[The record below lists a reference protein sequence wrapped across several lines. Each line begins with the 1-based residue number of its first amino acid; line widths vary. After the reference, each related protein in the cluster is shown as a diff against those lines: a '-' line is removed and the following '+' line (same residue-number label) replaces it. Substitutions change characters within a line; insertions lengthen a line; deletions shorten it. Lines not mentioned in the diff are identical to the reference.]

1 MTFRKEVIRM
11 SMNIH
16 SDVRL
21 EIGRQRQ
28 AELLHEAER
37 DRTARVL
44 SADAVDRSG
53 RVANLSQR
61 IGHLRRTIQM
71 RAREAR

>member
-1 MTFRKEVIRM
+1 M
-11 SMNIH
+11 SITIH

-28 AELLHEAER
+28 AELLHQAER
-37 DRTARVL
+37 DRLARALSEHTAER
-44 SADAVDRSG
+44 AGRAVS
-53 RVANLSQR
+53 LSQLP
-61 IGHLRRTIQM
+61 GQLLRTIQM

>member
-1 MTFRKEVIRM
+1 M

-28 AELLHEAER
+28 SELLHEAER
-37 DRTARVL
+37 DRLARAL
-44 SADAVDRSG
+44 SAETIERSG

>member
-1 MTFRKEVIRM
+1 M

-37 DRTARVL
+37 DRLVRAL
-44 SADAVDRSG
+44 SAGAVERSG

-61 IGHLRRTIQM
+61 VGHLRRSIQM

>member
-1 MTFRKEVIRM
+1 M

-16 SDVRL
+16 SDMRL

-37 DRTARVL
+37 DRMARVL